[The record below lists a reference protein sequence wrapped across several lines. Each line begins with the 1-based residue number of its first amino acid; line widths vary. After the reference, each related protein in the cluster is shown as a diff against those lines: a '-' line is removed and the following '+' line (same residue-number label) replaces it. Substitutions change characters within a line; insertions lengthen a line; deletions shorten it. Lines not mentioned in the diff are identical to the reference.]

1 MGTVGQNTID
11 AGEREAMW
19 YWLLKYIFLGPL
31 LTLLGRPKVEGL
43 EHVPSSGPAILASN
57 HLAVMDS
64 FYLPLAVRRRITFL
78 AKSEYFTGTGLKGW
92 FSRWFFT
99 AVGQVPIDRTDADA
113 AQAALN
119 TAERLLGQG
128 KLLGMYPEGTRSPDG
143 RLYKGKT
150 GLARLALDTGVP
162 VIPVAMIGTNAVNPP
177 GTTMLRFGRVTV
189 RFGKP
194 MDFSRFDGMAGNRFI
209 ERAVIDEVIYEL
221 MGLSGQEYV
230 DIYAASLKE
239 SGNGSASS
247 GEAARIPE
255 TAVV

>member
-1 MGTVGQNTID
+1 
-11 AGEREAMW
+11 MW
-19 YWLLKYIFLGPL
+19 YWLFKYILLGPL
-31 LTLLGRPKVEGL
+31 LSLLGRPKVEGL
-43 EHVPSSGPAILASN
+43 EYVPSSGPVILASN

-64 FYLPLAVRRRITFL
+64 FFLPLVVRRRITFL

-99 AVGQVPIDRTDADA
+99 AAGQVPIDRTDADA
-113 AQAALN
+113 AQAALT
-119 TAERLLGQG
+119 TAQRLLGEG

-150 GLARLALDTGVP
+150 GLGRLALETGVP
-162 VIPVAMIGTNAVNPP
+162 VIPVAMIGTDVVNPP

-194 MDFSRFDGMAGNRFI
+194 MEFSRFEGLAGNRFI
-209 ERAVIDEVIYEL
+209 ERAVTDEVIYEL

-230 DIYAASLKE
+230 DIYAASIKE
-239 SGNGSASS
+239 RGNGAGSTS
-247 GEAARIPE
+247 EATRIPE
-255 TAVV
+255 TAVG